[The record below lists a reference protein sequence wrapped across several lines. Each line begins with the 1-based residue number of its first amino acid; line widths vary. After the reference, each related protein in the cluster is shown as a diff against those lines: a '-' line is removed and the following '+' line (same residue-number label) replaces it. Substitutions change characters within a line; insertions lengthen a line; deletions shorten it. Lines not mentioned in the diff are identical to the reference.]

1 MGRWGDGDLDQQL
14 ALHNCLGALEL
25 LRSRS
30 VAYGLSPCS
39 LLPLSLLVIFQTLSY
54 HNSLKIVIR

>member
-25 LRSRS
+25 LPAPCSLLP
-30 VAYGLSPCS
+30 APCS
-39 LLPLSLLVIFQTLSY
+39 LLPLSLLVIFHNY
-54 HNSLKIVIR
+54 IFHNSFKIVIR